1 MSDIANILK
10 LLPPLVRKDALLKSY
25 TELRYIREV
34 ETLIASNYSKQQF
47 RCPVHLSVGQE
58 AVAVGVS
65 SNLKL
70 DDKVVSTHRSHAHYL
85 AKGGSLFRMF
95 AELMGSPS
103 GCCGGRG
110 GSMHL
115 FDDEVGFMASIPIVG
130 SSTPI
135 ASGLAYAEKRRGTGN
150 VAVSFV
156 GDAVLETG
164 VFYETMNLVAL
175 KGLPLLIVIED
186 NGYSTY
192 ADKSV
197 RVPKT
202 REIEKLV
209 QGIGLNFLSGNG
221 DDVTEVAQIS
231 NMALSEVRRNVPF
244 VLQFETF
251 RRYEHCGPNIDDSL
265 GYRTESELD
274 SYTQRDP
281 LEVVKQKA
289 YESDCSSIE
298 ELSSIDILISEY
310 VQGIYEE
317 AVRSC
322 ETSIAALRQG
332 SSV

>member
-1 MSDIANILK
+1 MSDIANIFK
-10 LLPPLVRKDALLKSY
+10 LISPLVRKDVLLRSY

-65 SNLKL
+65 SNLNL
-70 DDKVVSTHRSHAHYL
+70 NDKVVSTHRSHAHYL

-175 KGLPLLIVIED
+175 KGLPLLMVIED
-186 NGYSTY
+186 NGFSTY

-197 RVPKT
+197 RVPRT

-231 NMALSEVRRNVPF
+231 NIALREVRKNVPF

-265 GYRTESELD
+265 GYRTKSELD
-274 SYTQRDP
+274 SYTKRDP
-281 LEVVKQKA
+281 LEVVKRKA
-289 YESDCSSIE
+289 YESDFSSIE
-298 ELSSIDILISEY
+298 ELSLIDNLISEY

-317 AVRSC
+317 AIRSC
-322 ETSIAALRQG
+322 ETSIAALRRG

>member
-1 MSDIANILK
+1 MSDVGNILN
-10 LLPPLVRKDALLKSY
+10 LLHLSNSNNVLLKSY

-34 ETLIASNYSKQQF
+34 ETLIATNYAKQQF

-65 SNLKL
+65 SNLRL
-70 DDKVVSTHRSHAHYL
+70 NDKVVSTHRSHAHYL

-95 AELMGSPS
+95 AELMGSPN

-135 ASGLAYAEKRRGTGN
+135 ASGIAYAEKMLGAGN
-150 VAVSFV
+150 IAISFV

-164 VFYETMNLVAL
+164 VFYETMNLAAV
-175 KGLPLLIVIED
+175 KNLPLLIVIED
-186 NGYSTY
+186 NGYSTF
-192 ADKSV
+192 ADKSA

-202 REIEKLV
+202 REIEKLI

-231 NMALSEVRRNVPF
+231 NIAIREVRKNVPY

-265 GYRTESELD
+265 GYRTDSELD
-274 SYTQRDP
+274 SYAKRDP
-281 LEVVKQKA
+281 LEVLKQKVIA
-289 YESDCSSIE
+289 SQCSSID
-298 ELSSIDILISEY
+298 ELGSIDSLISKY
-310 VQGIYEE
+310 VDGIYEE
-317 AVRSC
+317 AIRNC
-322 ETSIAALRQG
+322 EISISALRQG
-332 SSV
+332 SSA

>member
-1 MSDIANILK
+1 
-10 LLPPLVRKDALLKSY
+10 
-25 TELRYIREV
+25 
-34 ETLIASNYSKQQF
+34 
-47 RCPVHLSVGQE
+47 
-58 AVAVGVS
+58 
-65 SNLKL
+65 
-70 DDKVVSTHRSHAHYL
+70 
-85 AKGGSLFRMF
+85 
-95 AELMGSPS
+95 
-103 GCCGGRG
+103 
-110 GSMHL
+110 MHL

-135 ASGLAYAEKRRGTGN
+135 ASGLAYAEKRLGTGN

-175 KGLPLLIVIED
+175 KSLPLLIVIED

-202 REIEKLV
+202 REIQKLV

-231 NMALSEVRRNVPF
+231 NVALSEVRRNVPF

-298 ELSSIDILISEY
+298 ELSSVDILISEY

>member
-1 MSDIANILK
+1 MSDIGNILK
-10 LLPPLVRKDALLKSY
+10 LLSPLNSSDVLLKSY
-25 TELRYIREV
+25 TELMYIREV
-34 ETLIASNYSKQQF
+34 ETLIASNYAKQQF

-65 SNLKL
+65 SNLRL
-70 DDKVVSTHRSHAHYL
+70 NDKVVSTHRSHAHYL
-85 AKGGSLFRMF
+85 AKGGNLFRMF

-135 ASGLAYAEKRRGTGN
+135 ASGLAYAEKMLGVGHI
-150 VAVSFV
+150 AISFV

-164 VFYETMNLVAL
+164 VFYETMNLAAV
-175 KGLPLLIVIED
+175 KNLPLLIVIED

-209 QGIGLNFLSGNG
+209 HGIGLNFLSGNG

-231 NMALSEVRRNVPF
+231 NIAIREVRKNVPY

-274 SYTQRDP
+274 SYAQRDP
-281 LEVVKQKA
+281 LEVLKQKVFA
-289 YESDCSSIE
+289 SQTSSIE
-298 ELSSIDILISEY
+298 ELSSVDSVISKY
-310 VQGIYEE
+310 VAGIYEE
-317 AVRSC
+317 AVRNC
-322 ETSIAALRQG
+322 EISISALRQG
-332 SSV
+332 SSA

>member
-1 MSDIANILK
+1 MSDVANILK
-10 LLPPLVRKDALLKSY
+10 LLPLTVSNDVLLKSY
-25 TELRYIREV
+25 IELRYIREV

-70 DDKVVSTHRSHAHYL
+70 NDKVVSTHRSHAHYL

-135 ASGLAYAEKRRGTGN
+135 ASGLAYAEKRLGTGS

-156 GDAVLETG
+156 GDAALETG
-164 VFYETMNLVAL
+164 VFYETMNLAAL

-197 RVPKT
+197 RIPKT
-202 REIEKLV
+202 RDIEGLV
-209 QGIGLNFLSGNG
+209 QGLGLNFLSGNG
-221 DDVTEVAQIS
+221 DDVTEVSQIS
-231 NMALSEVRRNVPF
+231 NMALREVRRNIPF

-265 GYRTESELD
+265 GYRSESELE
-274 SYTQRDP
+274 SYAQRDP
-281 LEVVKQKA
+281 LEVLKQKFF
-289 YESDCSSIE
+289 ECDSSSIE
-298 ELSSIDILISEY
+298 ELSSFDIFISEY
-310 VQGIYEE
+310 VQKIYEE

-322 ETSIAALRQG
+322 DLSIAALRQG